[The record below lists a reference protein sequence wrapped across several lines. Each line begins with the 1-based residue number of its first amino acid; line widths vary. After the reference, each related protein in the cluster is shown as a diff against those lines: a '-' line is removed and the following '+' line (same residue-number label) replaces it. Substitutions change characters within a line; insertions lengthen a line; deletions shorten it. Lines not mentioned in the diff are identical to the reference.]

1 MNNVIICAQIEFY
14 ILMFSKWKIS
24 SFSTVVGI
32 VIQVQHLKILQII
45 DIDYEFLREIQQ
57 CRNSFCVLT
66 FLHISTAF
74 LDLLT
79 RLTI

>member
-1 MNNVIICAQIEFY
+1 
-14 ILMFSKWKIS
+14 MFSKWKIS

-57 CRNSFCVLT
+57 YRNSFLCIN
-66 FLHISTAF
+66 ISTHLYSF
-74 LDLLT
+74 FRFTYKINNL
-79 RLTI
+79 II

>member
-1 MNNVIICAQIEFY
+1 MEDIIFFHRCGYCDSGTTPE
-14 ILMFSKWKIS
+14 
-24 SFSTVVGI
+24 
-32 VIQVQHLKILQII
+32 

-57 CRNSFCVLT
+57 YRNSFCVLT

>member
-1 MNNVIICAQIEFY
+1 
-14 ILMFSKWKIS
+14 MFSKWKIS
-24 SFSTVVGI
+24 SFSTAVGI

>member
-1 MNNVIICAQIEFY
+1 
-14 ILMFSKWKIS
+14 MFSKWKIS

-57 CRNSFCVLT
+57 YRNSFCVLT

-79 RLTI
+79 RLTL

>member
-1 MNNVIICAQIEFY
+1 M
-14 ILMFSKWKIS
+14 
-24 SFSTVVGI
+24 GI

-57 CRNSFCVLT
+57 YRNSFCVLT

>member
-1 MNNVIICAQIEFY
+1 
-14 ILMFSKWKIS
+14 MFSKWKIS

-57 CRNSFCVLT
+57 YRTSFCVLT

>member
-1 MNNVIICAQIEFY
+1 
-14 ILMFSKWKIS
+14 MFSKWKIS

-74 LDLLT
+74 LDLLYKINN
-79 RLTI
+79 LII

>member
-1 MNNVIICAQIEFY
+1 MEDIIFFHRCGY
-14 ILMFSKWKIS
+14 L
-24 SFSTVVGI
+24 
-32 VIQVQHLKILQII
+32 IQVQHLKILQII

>member
-1 MNNVIICAQIEFY
+1 
-14 ILMFSKWKIS
+14 MFSKWKIS

-57 CRNSFCVLT
+57 YRKSFCVLT

>member
-1 MNNVIICAQIEFY
+1 
-14 ILMFSKWKIS
+14 MFSKWKIS

>member
-1 MNNVIICAQIEFY
+1 
-14 ILMFSKWKIS
+14 MFSKWKIS

-32 VIQVQHLKILQII
+32 VIQVQHLKILQ

-57 CRNSFCVLT
+57 YRNSFCVLT

>member
-1 MNNVIICAQIEFY
+1 
-14 ILMFSKWKIS
+14 MFSKWKIS

-32 VIQVQHLKILQII
+32 VIQLQHLKILQII